1 MALAALNLD
10 WCSNRMDGFREQARA
25 TWPQGQFLPR
35 SQRKVY
41 GS

>member
-10 WCSNRMDGFREQARA
+10 WSSNRMARA
-25 TWPQGQFLPR
+25 TWPQGQS